1 MLNLNKVGR
10 PLCRIDKGK
19 YNNMLVSVSEESRGD
34 AKDDDELMKEFK
46 RLQISNDSKFQ
57 IVPDLTKERQILY
70 ITGASGSG
78 KSTFTRKYIEELKKK
93 KKDTPIYLFSALKE
107 DESLDSIN
115 PQRITIDES
124 LIDDPITL
132 EELSDSV
139 CIFDDIDVIPNKKIR
154 EAVYN
159 LLNQILETGRHTRTW
174 CIVTN
179 HLPTNGRETR
189 RILNESHMFIYFP
202 NSANGR
208 IKYFLQEYV
217 GLDKKAIIYIK
228 KQQSRWACIYKH
240 YPQIYLLEREVGLL
254 SELNDDEE
262 K

>member
-107 DESLDSIN
+107 DESLDSIK
-115 PQRITIDES
+115 PQRITICLLYTSDAADE
-124 LIDDPITL
+124 
-132 EELSDSV
+132 
-139 CIFDDIDVIPNKKIR
+139 
-154 EAVYN
+154 
-159 LLNQILETGRHTRTW
+159 
-174 CIVTN
+174 
-179 HLPTNGRETR
+179 
-189 RILNESHMFIYFP
+189 
-202 NSANGR
+202 
-208 IKYFLQEYV
+208 
-217 GLDKKAIIYIK
+217 
-228 KQQSRWACIYKH
+228 
-240 YPQIYLLEREVGLL
+240 
-254 SELNDDEE
+254 
-262 K
+262 

>member
-139 CIFDDIDVIPNKKIR
+139 CIFDDIDVIPNKKVR
-154 EAVYN
+154 EAVYS
-159 LLNQILETGRHTRTW
+159 LLNQILECGRHTRTY
-174 CIVTN
+174 CLVTN

-189 RILNESHMFIYFP
+189 RILNESHMFVYFA

-217 GLDKKAIIYIK
+217 GLDKQAIIYIK

-240 YPQIYLLEREVGLL
+240 YPQIYVLEREVGLL
-254 SELNDDEE
+254 SELNPDD
-262 K
+262 